1 MKKWLYPLL
10 SAVISIVLFTS
21 SITIGER
28 LDRSDGGY
36 GGLAIILMSWIFLV
50 GIVLPALSFVYSR
63 RCLVGQKF
71 RILFT
76 LYHSL
81 LVMLPYGVI
90 FLQDDE
96 TILYVI
102 LGFVWCEIWALPGLY
117 KRKDPDPTPE
127 TN

>member
-36 GGLAIILMSWIFLV
+36 GGIAIIFMSWIFLV

-90 FLQDDE
+90 FFRNE
-96 TILYVI
+96 TVLYVI
-102 LGFVWCEIWALPGLY
+102 LGFVWCEIWALPGLL
-117 KRKDPDPTPE
+117 KSRDPDPSTE

>member
-1 MKKWLYPLL
+1 MRKWLSPLL
-10 SAVISIVLFTS
+10 SAVISVVLFTS
-21 SITIGER
+21 SITIAER

-36 GGLAIILMSWIFLV
+36 GGIAIILLSWILLV

-71 RILFT
+71 CILFT

-90 FLQDDE
+90 LLQNVE
-96 TILYVI
+96 TVPYLI
-102 LGFVWCEIWALPGLY
+102 LGFVWCEIWTLLGLY
-117 KRKDPDPTPE
+117 KRKDPDPNPE

>member
-28 LDRSDGGY
+28 LDRGDGGY
-36 GGLAIILMSWIFLV
+36 GGIAIIFMSWIFLV

-90 FLQDDE
+90 FFRDE
-96 TILYVI
+96 TVLYVI
-102 LGFVWCEIWALPGLY
+102 LGFVWCEIWALLGLY
-117 KRKDPDPTPE
+117 KRKDPDPSTE